1 MCGFFLGIGFIRQP
15 AWPLP
20 DRDACLPAGYWALYF
35 WRKNMSFALYMV
47 GFVIFLGGLAWG
59 AFVLGVPQ
67 IYIGIG
73 ALILL
78 GIGIFS
84 AVSRTRS
91 KDPS

>member
-1 MCGFFLGIGFIRQP
+1 
-15 AWPLP
+15 
-20 DRDACLPAGYWALYF
+20 
-35 WRKNMSFALYMV
+35 MSFALYMV